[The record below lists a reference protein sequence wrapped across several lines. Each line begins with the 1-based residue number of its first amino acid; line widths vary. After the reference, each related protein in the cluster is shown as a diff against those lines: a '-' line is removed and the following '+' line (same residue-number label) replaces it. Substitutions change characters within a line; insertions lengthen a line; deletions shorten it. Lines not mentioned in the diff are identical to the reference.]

1 MKVLFLC
8 ENFEQNSLREDIFK
22 KPVRTGNKTEENTQ
36 KNTTNL
42 SRLEDLKKNIF
53 MLVFNF
59 EVLFHCDLKTVHFST
74 FQNVIDLA
82 TLMGKA

>member
-53 MLVFNF
+53 YVGLSFRS
-59 EVLFHCDLKTVHFST
+59 TVS
-74 FQNVIDLA
+74 L
-82 TLMGKA
+82 